1 MYRILAYFKLII
13 FYYGFLIVSLI
24 INTSPLS
31 SQKKY
36 DNNWIIGY
44 GANDVHTLF
53 NFNNDSLSIS
63 TIISDMDLDQN
74 IAISTESGKLIFYS
88 NGCKIYDNNNKLIIN
103 GRDLVINAYT
113 NICEK
118 ESSFNIPQSSLVI
131 PISDTKYYLINPD
144 FKILISPSDTS
155 VGTSTIFYN
164 LIEFDTANNI
174 GKVTSKSNILLK
186 GRFTAIGN
194 AMVKHSNGKDWWL
207 LFPCI
212 DSNCI
217 NIVLFSENQ
226 FKNYGKQCF
235 NLPYSL
241 SAGLGATKFS
251 QNGNKF
257 AISNVISGLTL
268 FDFQRCTG
276 KLTFKDHIKLHSE
289 SLTSSECEFSPN
301 SKYLYLFNQS
311 KCWQL
316 DITTPKLEDSIE
328 LVAEWDGAIKNTR
341 FHGGQIGPDGKIYVS
356 SPGTSTYYHVIESLN
371 LKGTLCN
378 FHQRAILLP
387 TYNFWYLPS
396 YPNYN
401 LGVDTTL
408 CDTLINSISNLDK
421 TDEILIYPNPTTGI
435 IELKMKN
442 EMQNSAI
449 DIYNLYGKKLITKK
463 LNWPQDIIN
472 INDYPDGIYFI
483 SLINTGNK
491 YFSKKIIKVQ

>member
-1 MYRILAYFKLII
+1 MDKILVYLKLSK
-13 FYYGFLIVSLI
+13 FYLGLCILSLLLI
-24 INTSPLS
+24 NSPIS
-31 SQKKY
+31 SQNKY
-36 DNNWIIGY
+36 DYNWIIGY

-63 TIISDMDLDQN
+63 TIISDMDMDQN

-88 NGCKIYDNNNKLIIN
+88 NGCKIYGNNNKLLIN
-103 GRDLVINAYT
+103 GRDLVPNSRL
-113 NICEK
+113 CEN
-118 ESSFNIPQSSLVI
+118 ESSFNIAQSSLII

-144 FKILISPSDTS
+144 FKILISPEDTAI
-155 VGTSTIFYN
+155 GASTIFYH
-164 LIEFDTANNI
+164 LVEFDSINSN
-174 GKVTSKSNILLK
+174 GKITSKTNIVIE
-186 GRFTAIGN
+186 GRFTALGN
-194 AMVKHSNGKDWWL
+194 AMVKHANGKDWWL

-217 NIVLFSENQ
+217 NIVLFSENT
-226 FKNYGKQCF
+226 FTNYGKQCF

-289 SLTSSECEFSPN
+289 GLTSSECEFSPN

-356 SPGTSTYYHVIESLN
+356 SPGTSTYYHVIESPN

-483 SLINTGNK
+483 SLINNGNK
-491 YFSKKIIKVQ
+491 YYSKKIIKVQ